1 MSKFSE
7 LRFASKIVVISV
19 ISVATYIVADIVIL
33 LTSGVEPS
41 ITPYVFGFF
50 GGELTLLAA
59 KRIFVK
65 ESATTT
71 TSSKGSSTVVTTKV
85 EAKG

>member
-1 MSKFSE
+1 MIKFSG
-7 LRFASKIVVISV
+7 LRFASKVVIVSV
-19 ISVATYIVADIVIL
+19 IAIIVYILGDIAIL
-33 LTSGVEPS
+33 LTTGVEPS

-65 ESATTT
+65 ELKTENVTDDESE
-71 TSSKGSSTVVTTKV
+71 SKG
-85 EAKG
+85 